1 MVPMHGNG
9 FQLLLIQLMPIKFLA
24 IQNDNDFLFRCNEN
38 ISEEKMWATA
48 AEVVINLE
56 EKSRSWTLINSWIH
70 AFSMIENAC
79 SNLQSNSGEHIP
91 NCNFFC
97 TFCCR
102 YYCHKKSFPPRVW
115 ESIYMSFLVDKWE
128 RCYQFILTI
137 WWLDK
142 MILMRR
148 EMSHYFYE

>member
-1 MVPMHGNG
+1 MVPTHGNG
-9 FQLLLIQLMPIKFLA
+9 FQLLLILLMPIKFLA

-79 SNLQSNSGEHIP
+79 SNLSVVSTHQNNLFGVLVRDNNI
-91 NCNFFC
+91 
-97 TFCCR
+97 
-102 YYCHKKSFPPRVW
+102 KS
-115 ESIYMSFLVDKWE
+115 YL
-128 RCYQFILTI
+128 
-137 WWLDK
+137 
-142 MILMRR
+142 
-148 EMSHYFYE
+148 

>member
-1 MVPMHGNG
+1 MVPTHGNG
-9 FQLLLIQLMPIKFLA
+9 FQLLLILLMPIKFLA

-79 SNLQSNSGEHIP
+79 SNLQSNGGEHIP
-91 NCNFFC
+91 NYNFFC
-97 TFCCR
+97 TLAVSAIVIKCF
-102 YYCHKKSFPPRVW
+102 
-115 ESIYMSFLVDKWE
+115 FLHVYVNQFICLFLLDKWE
-128 RCYQFILTI
+128 RCYQFIFTI
-137 WWLDK
+137 WWLE
-142 MILMRR
+142 ILIRR
-148 EMSHYFYE
+148 KNCHYLY